1 MSAEMDCTSKGKESP
16 EVSGLHD
23 CLKYHPDGC
32 TSIAQEFSLQLQPI
46 TPIRFLDGD
55 LKTNRRELGPGRRE
69 GLLKRPCAPLS
80 GLWIKETMVPRTLE
94 FPVISRWEKPWCQVE
109 EEPVSQEEISLTW
122 C

>member
-1 MSAEMDCTSKGKESP
+1 MFVPGTG
-16 EVSGLHD
+16 
-23 CLKYHPDGC
+23 
-32 TSIAQEFSLQLQPI
+32 IAQEFSLQLQPI
-46 TPIRFLDGD
+46 TPNRFLDGD

-69 GLLKRPCAPLS
+69 GLLKRPWAPLS